1 MKLYIFSYKSVRLY
15 ASVDLGIL
23 SDITEM
29 HHTTEMRQ
37 EKIADIRAQLEEQL
51 TKMDNFIF
59 RVGSRK
65 CTINGVFHQSGP
77 FYYSIC
83 NP

>member
-1 MKLYIFSYKSVRLY
+1 
-15 ASVDLGIL
+15 
-23 SDITEM
+23 M

-65 CTINGVFHQSGP
+65 CTIRALLLFNLQSLRKLFP
-77 FYYSIC
+77 VVMVTFSKDYEKSDILAF
-83 NP
+83 